1 MAVVIFWF
9 CVKVSFIDFKK
20 TAKVPVFRTQKMGNS
35 GGRIQNST
43 PFFVAQIR
51 CLIQRCITS
60 GQVYHFM
67 TSWLMC
73 FRSKFAVALKHTS
86 QYKVRRNRQGGAQN
100 NAGWVGDLVRISFG
114 GKARLVSTTGV
125 TTGQPALCSVHCCWR
140 WSPKFGKSGDVGLPA
155 CSGR

>member
-43 PFFVAQIR
+43 LHFVAQTR
-51 CLIQRCITS
+51 CKSQLVDSDMHHFWASMSFNDVLINVLSIKIS
-60 GQVYHFM
+60 
-67 TSWLMC
+67 
-73 FRSKFAVALKHTS
+73 VALKHTS
-86 QYKVRRNRQGGAQN
+86 KYKVRRNRQGGAKN

-125 TTGQPALCSVHCCWR
+125 TTGQPALCSVHCCCCW
-140 WSPKFGKSGDVGLPA
+140 
-155 CSGR
+155 